1 MKKIIV
7 TAKTH
12 PYLIEH
18 LTQKGYNVLYN
29 KNMNYE
35 TLFKEIKDAY
45 GVITTTSI
53 LFDKAMIDE
62 AKQIQWLGR
71 LGSGMEH
78 IDVEYATSKGIKCIS
93 SPEGNCNAVAEMAL
107 GMLLNL
113 LRNITTSSQE
123 VKQLIWKRDENRGT
137 ELRGK
142 TVAIIGFGHTGSA
155 FAKLLEP
162 FGVKLLAYDKYKN
175 GFGNHFVNESNLQE
189 IFDEADVVSFHLP
202 LTNEV
207 KYFANVS
214 FFNQFKKN
222 IIILNTSRGEVVKTD
237 DLIKSLCSKKV
248 LACGLDVLEN
258 EKLSSLSSIQKNQL
272 TTLLSM
278 PNVLI
283 TPHIAGYTHEAL
295 LNMGRVLLQKL
306 DL

>member
-1 MKKIIV
+1 
-7 TAKTH
+7 
-12 PYLIEH
+12 
-18 LTQKGYNVLYN
+18 
-29 KNMNYE
+29 
-35 TLFKEIKDAY
+35 
-45 GVITTTSI
+45 
-53 LFDKAMIDE
+53 
-62 AKQIQWLGR
+62 
-71 LGSGMEH
+71 
-78 IDVEYATSKGIKCIS
+78 
-93 SPEGNCNAVAEMAL
+93 
-107 GMLLNL
+107 
-113 LRNITTSSQE
+113 
-123 VKQLIWKRDENRGT
+123 
-137 ELRGK
+137 
-142 TVAIIGFGHTGSA
+142 
-155 FAKLLEP
+155 
-162 FGVKLLAYDKYKN
+162 LAYDKYKN